1 MGDDPRKQGKGV
13 QEDGKVQVIRN
24 AKGGHIVKIFPC
36 IDQTYIKTAS
46 MGFNKRRAIKPRD
59 YMLPY
64 RHQLDAYDTLK
75 DFPCKALSAGTGS
88 GKTVAVAMLCQYMLE
103 QNPDLKI
110 IIAAPQLNIMAN
122 FLNIRVDMSFA
133 GMGKVDFKP
142 HGISGVDE
150 RTLDVISGF
159 INSKTRA
166 VDRVK
171 VCTHA
176 TLAKVWER
184 YAGLPDRQKKAAFK
198 NLAIFID
205 EAHHVSG
212 GYDDSIFMTNTG
224 YTKAE
229 QDEILSINRLGG
241 MANFYLENNFN
252 IGFVT
257 ATMYRSDAFVIQPKY
272 AGRVKWFVLPFDAY
286 IERYC
291 HYINRIGYDFCIFK
305 HDYCEVVTELFRKDP
320 YIKTIVYLPPVDTG
334 VSKTTGYKTG
344 DKEELNRLKH
354 KEVMEIIQAINPK
367 GKVTRVIRDG
377 APLYEVTVKG
387 KKLLVADM
395 VNEKT
400 RREVER
406 FIREQTAKKTYAV
419 DVIIALGCFKE
430 GSDYPPL
437 ARAIVIDKRNSV
449 GEMQQIFG
457 RVLRDFKDKDFP
469 RLYHALPAVVLAR
482 YPKDELRGV
491 LNQYFGNI
499 LMSMLMLDMYIPK
512 QIKLKTRPIL
522 EKVIEEE
529 FDDSIDISQ
538 EEQQRFNSDVTTGVV
553 ERIYASEEA
562 TPEGQLRV
570 IDEMS
575 EHVAK
580 ERKIGA
586 KKAKELRRRL
596 KETFYA
602 AALQGVNNITFD
614 LVRNTKPLGKLT
626 QFASSVLGV
635 KELSEI
641 RRIVTKA
648 FNTEILSNDEVI
660 ARLEYQQKT
669 FGKVTLP
676 GDEDIPFMRG
686 LNNVRAQIKEI
697 AKVDPDI
704 KSRLIENSRKR
715 REAKYAQA

>member
-1 MGDDPRKQGKGV
+1 
-13 QEDGKVQVIRN
+13 
-24 AKGGHIVKIFPC
+24 
-36 IDQTYIKTAS
+36 
-46 MGFNKRRAIKPRD
+46 
-59 YMLPY
+59 
-64 RHQLDAYDTLK
+64 
-75 DFPCKALSAGTGS
+75 
-88 GKTVAVAMLCQYMLE
+88 
-103 QNPDLKI
+103 LKI

-122 FLNIRVDMSFA
+122 FRHIRVDMSFA
-133 GMGKVDFKP
+133 GMGKVDFEP
-142 HGISGVDE
+142 HFVSGADE
-150 RTLDVISGF
+150 RTLDTISGF
-159 INSKTRA
+159 INGKTRA
-166 VDRVK
+166 VDRIK
-171 VCTHA
+171 VCTHS

-184 YAGLPDRQKKAAFK
+184 YAGLPERQKKAAFK

-212 GYDDSIFMTNTG
+212 GYDDSIFAANPG
-224 YTKAE
+224 YTEEE
-229 QDEILSINRLGG
+229 QKEILCINRLGG

-272 AGRVKWFVLPFDAY
+272 ADRVKWFVLPFDTY

-291 HYINRIGYDFCIFK
+291 RYINRIGYDFCLFDN
-305 HDYCEVVTELFRKDP
+305 DYCEVITELFLKDP
-320 YIKTIVYLPPVDTG
+320 RLYTIIYMPPVDTG

-367 GKVTRVIRDG
+367 GKVTPVVIDG
-377 APLYEVTVKG
+377 ALLYTIPVKG

-395 VNEKT
+395 VEEKNRRAVESFIHKQSIEKT
-400 RREVER
+400 YR
-406 FIREQTAKKTYAV
+406 V
-419 DVIIALGCFKE
+419 DVIVALGTFKE

-437 ARAIVIDKRNSV
+437 ERAIVIDKRNSV

-512 QIKLKTRPIL
+512 QIKLKTRPLL

-538 EEQQRFNSDVTTGVV
+538 EEQQRFNSDVTAGVV

-575 EHVAK
+575 EYVTEK
-580 ERKIGA
+580 KKIDP

-596 KETFYA
+596 KESFYA
-602 AALQGVNNITFD
+602 TALQGVNNVTFD
-614 LVRNTKPLGKLT
+614 LIKKTKPLGKLT
-626 QFASSVLGV
+626 QFASSALGV

-648 FNTEILSNDEVI
+648 FDTEIASNEEVLF
-660 ARLEYQQKT
+660 RLEYQQKT

-676 GDEDIPFMRG
+676 GKEDVPFMRG
-686 LNNVRAQIKEI
+686 LNNVRMQIKEI